1 MFFTGFF
8 KQIKQVVL
16 HLHRMM
22 QLPTQL
28 ASIGHTDRIHRAH
41 AQLNL
46 PCRKPGE
53 PLIGERCGRIGI
65 INHIA
70 QYIPRLWTGKGKNP
84 PLGGDVLQF
93 NTAKVSLF
101 VLNRL
106 FQIILVIGTPCPS

>member
-1 MFFTGFF
+1 MFCTGFF
-8 KQIKQVVL
+8 QQIKQIVL
-16 HLHRMM
+16 HLYRMM
-22 QLPTQL
+22 QLPAQL
-28 ASIGHTDRIHRAH
+28 PGIGHTDGIDRTH

-53 PLIGERCGRIGI
+53 ALVRERRGRIGI

-70 QYIPRLWTGKGKNP
+70 QDIPRLWASKSKNT
-84 PLGGDVLQF
+84 PLRGDVLQL

-106 FQIILVIGTPCPS
+106 FQIILIIGSPGPR